1 MLAVDGSK
9 CAGLERTLFP
19 VPELVGFIRC
29 ALLVWRYL
37 SLVPI
42 KGFLQRDGLRF
53 LSSTHGVVANCP
65 FRLERPL
72 FCRLAGFECLGLD
85 MPAAPDFNPVLQ
97 FLAPLDGRPP
107 PRVGTKCRIIVPKK
121 AGQLSEIFVRH

>member
-1 MLAVDGSK
+1 M
-9 CAGLERTLFP
+9 
-19 VPELVGFIRC
+19 
-29 ALLVWRYL
+29 
-37 SLVPI
+37 
-42 KGFLQRDGLRF
+42 
-53 LSSTHGVVANCP
+53 STNGVVANRL
-65 FRLERPL
+65 FRFECPL
-72 FCRLAGFECLGLD
+72 FCCLAAVECLGLD